1 MISSEVSAVQVRKGA
16 STAVPGP
23 QGYPIV
29 GALPKVLKDPLPFL
43 SQAVRD
49 YGDVVHL
56 GGFGAQQFYLVTHPR
71 DIERVWKTH
80 HRNYVRGSNFELL
93 RPLGGKGLF
102 LNEGDSWRSQ
112 RKLLQPSFHI
122 TRLMGMVDT
131 INASI
136 AAKMEHWRREI
147 TPGEP
152 FDLEHEMMDLLID
165 VSARTLFGT
174 EVAGDA
180 ATIHQTIT
188 TAFSILHRRVL
199 SAVPLPWWIPF
210 PSHVR
215 FLRAVA
221 DLETVVYRLIDQRR
235 RSGVEGNDVLSTLLS
250 VRDEAGDPMPDR
262 QIRDEVVTM
271 LVAGHESTG
280 ASLTWALYLL
290 SRYPLVAR
298 RVQEELAEVLG
309 GRTPGFQDLP
319 RLPYLSMV
327 LKETLRLYPPFWMLT
342 RTPVVDDEL
351 SGHRVAA
358 GSILMFSSYVTQR
371 RPDFWPN
378 PEAFDPERFTPERS
392 EGRPQFAYF
401 PFGGGPRLCI
411 GGRLAEMQS
420 LLVLATVLQRYDFH
434 AVPGRRVEP
443 AAMLSL
449 RPKGGLWMTLHERAN

>member
-1 MISSEVSAVQVRKGA
+1 MISSDVSAVQARKGA
-16 STAVPGP
+16 STAAPGP
-23 QGYPIV
+23 QGYPIL

-49 YGDVVHL
+49 YGDVVCL
-56 GGFGAQQFYLVTHPR
+56 GGVGSQKFYLVTHPR

-80 HRNYVRGSNFELL
+80 HRLYVRGSNFELL

-112 RKLLQPSFHI
+112 RKLLQPSFHV

-136 AAKMEHWRREI
+136 DTKLEGWRRGI

-165 VSARTLFGT
+165 ISAKTLFGT

-180 ATIHQTIT
+180 ATVHESIT

-199 SAVPLPWWIPF
+199 SAVPLPWWVPF

-215 FLRAVA
+215 FLRAVSR
-221 DLETVVYRLIDQRR
+221 LEEVVYRIIAERR
-235 RSGVEGNDVLSTLLS
+235 RSGVEGNDVLSTLLT
-250 VRDEAGDPMPDR
+250 VRDEAGEGMPDR

-280 ASLTWALYLL
+280 ASLSWALYLL
-290 SRYPLVAR
+290 SRYPMVAR
-298 RVQEELAEVLG
+298 RVEEELTEVLG
-309 GRTPGFQDLP
+309 GRTPEFQDLP
-319 RLPYLSMV
+319 RLKYLSMV
-327 LKETLRLYPPFWMLT
+327 LKEALRLYPPFWMLT
-342 RTPVVDDEL
+342 RTPLVDDEL
-351 SGHRVAA
+351 SGHPIPA

-449 RPKGGLWMTLHERAN
+449 RPKGGLWMTLHPRAS